1 METSVEMTAQNP
13 ITNRSA
19 HQRTWACVIGVAATG
34 EAQGSEGMTIAIT
47 LAPAANAAA
56 RDSVGSVQAAGC
68 HR

>member
-1 METSVEMTAQNP
+1 MATSVEMTAQNP

-19 HQRTWACVIGVAATG
+19 HHRTWACVIGVAAAG
-34 EAQGSEGMTIAIT
+34 EVQGSERMTITT

-56 RDSVGSVQAAGC
+56 SDSVGSVQAAGC